1 MSIDPTGLT
10 PRQFLDKVLEPE
22 KESDHICWN
31 CEFLKPVIKGSSFPP
46 ADLIGWCMKI
56 HWPYYWCVADFN
68 VVKKCYAFKQKA

>member
-1 MSIDPTGLT
+1 MIEAKGLS

-46 ADLIGWCMKI
+46 ADIIGWCMKI

-68 VVKKCYAFKQKA
+68 VVTKCYAFKQKG

>member
-1 MSIDPTGLT
+1 MIEAKGLT

-31 CEFLKPVIKGSSFPP
+31 CEFLKPVIKGSGFPP
-46 ADLIGWCMKI
+46 ADIIGWCMKV

-68 VVKKCYAFKQKA
+68 VVTKCFAFKQKS